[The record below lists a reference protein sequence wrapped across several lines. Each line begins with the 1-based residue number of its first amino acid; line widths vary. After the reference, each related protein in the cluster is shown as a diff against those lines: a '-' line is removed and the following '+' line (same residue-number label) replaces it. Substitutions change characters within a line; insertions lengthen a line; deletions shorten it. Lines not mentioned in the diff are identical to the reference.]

1 MKLVKLVVSLTIV
14 KGNPLLIIVN
24 DDDPSLTIVNIIANK
39 ICFFKSDRFLK
50 TI

>member
-1 MKLVKLVVSLTIV
+1 MKLVVSLTIV
-14 KGNPLLIIVN
+14 KGNSLLIIVN
-24 DDDPSLTIVNIIANK
+24 DDPSWTIVNIIANK